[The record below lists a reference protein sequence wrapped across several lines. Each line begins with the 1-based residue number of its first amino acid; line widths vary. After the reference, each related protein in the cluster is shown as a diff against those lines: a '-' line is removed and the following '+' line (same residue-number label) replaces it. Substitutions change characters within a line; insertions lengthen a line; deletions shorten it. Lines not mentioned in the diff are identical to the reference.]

1 MRKTILPSVKQKASG
16 ARGYHPVSKTDNWA
30 TPQHFFDDYNAKYH
44 LTCDAAASARN
55 AKCPKFFSKK
65 QDGLKQDWGTER
77 VWCNPPYGRVL
88 GKWMQKADDACRA
101 GATVVMLVPSR
112 TDTKWFHEIA
122 LKRKTVF
129 IKGRLKFGN
138 SKAPAPFP
146 SLVVVFQ
153 PRARRLKTA
162 GRAATR

>member
-1 MRKTILPSVKQKASG
+1 MRKKMLPSTKQKSRG
-16 ARGYHPVSKTDNWA
+16 ARGYIPVSKTDNWA
-30 TPQHFFDDYNAKYH
+30 TPQYLYDEYNAKYQ

-55 AKCPKFFSKK
+55 TKCPKFFTKK

-112 TDTKWFHEIA
+112 TDTKWFHKIA
-122 LKRKTVF
+122 MKRKKVF
-129 IKGRLKFGN
+129 LKGRVKFGN
-138 SKAPAPFP
+138 GKSPAPFP
-146 SLVVVFQ
+146 SLVVVFT
-153 PRARRLKTA
+153 PRARRRGAA
-162 GRAATR
+162 GTAATR